1 MTDRIKLLVRLLA
14 DTDGLIAEIEAGLDQ
29 MPPTEAERMRL
40 VDAEM
45 KMIRDQIESALKKL
59 RAK

>member
-1 MTDRIKLLVRLLA
+1 MTDHVKLLVRLLA
-14 DTDGLIAEIEAGLDQ
+14 ETDGLIADIHSCLHELSPAD
-29 MPPTEAERMRL
+29 AERIRL

-59 RAK
+59 GTQ